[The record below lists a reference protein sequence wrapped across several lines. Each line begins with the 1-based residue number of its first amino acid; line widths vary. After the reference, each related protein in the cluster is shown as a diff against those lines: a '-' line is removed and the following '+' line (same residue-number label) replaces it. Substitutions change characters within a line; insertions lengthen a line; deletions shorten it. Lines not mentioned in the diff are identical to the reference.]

1 MQFGG
6 HVELNENPWQTFL
19 HELVEETGYQA
30 SQLTLLQPH
39 ERMQVHHGAELHPQ
53 PVCINTHEVIPG
65 HNHIDI
71 CYAFIANQ
79 APAGLPGEGEAT
91 EFKLFSK
98 PELEALTDVDASN
111 VTKPIALYIFDN
123 AIDKW
128 DQVKL

>member
-1 MQFGG
+1 
-6 HVELNENPWQTFL
+6 
-19 HELVEETGYQA
+19 
-30 SQLTLLQPH
+30 
-39 ERMQVHHGAELHPQ
+39 MQVHHGAELHPQ

-65 HNHIDI
+65 HNHIDM
-71 CYAFIANQ
+71 CYAFITNQ

-91 EFKLFSK
+91 EFKLLTK
-98 PELEALTDVDASN
+98 PELEALTDADVSN